1 MNKES
6 KQVVVNK
13 TEVLKYI
20 IKQSLKK
27 DINIVGRQHEL
38 IEARFIYFHI
48 LRNVEKMRYQK
59 IGNTLGMNHASVLHG
74 CKKADHWI
82 ELEFNFKD
90 KYLTIL
96 AIYSREVYGAEA
108 ESEVLKKKQT
118 IKPPKEYIQ
127 VEEDKRPMKRIAT
140 VYTKLHSLIDKTPED
155 KADDLLTRV
164 EAIYN
169 MMQSDLKR
177 KRV

>member
-6 KQVVVNK
+6 RQVVVNK

-27 DINIVGRQHEL
+27 DINIVGRQHDL

-96 AIYSREVYGAEA
+96 AIYSREVYGEEAEA
-108 ESEVLKKKQT
+108 EVLKRKQP
-118 IKPPKEYIQ
+118 IKPPELYIRANETKQ
-127 VEEDKRPMKRIAT
+127 VKLNDSYA
-140 VYTKLHSLIDKTPED
+140 KLHILIDKTPED

-177 KRV
+177 KRI